1 MAKCKNCRRL
11 YYSEVFFKHGT
22 SIIPCCYL
30 DNEEIEN
37 INEERVCY
45 EFYCM
50 TNADRIRSMTDEELA
65 DFIEMKQFFAL
76 ARNGTDGEDYTLEWL
91 KSEVGCEK

>member
-1 MAKCKNCRRL
+1 MAK
-11 YYSEVFFKHGT
+11 
-22 SIIPCCYL
+22 
-30 DNEEIEN
+30 IE
-37 INEERVCY
+37 
-45 EFYCM
+45 YCEKCGYIKQQCECEKPI

-91 KSEVGCEK
+91 KSEWGVSNGKSKRAVDYLR